1 MTFVDRLR
9 RPATVRLI
17 LLTAGFFGW
26 AAFAALT
33 SQMYRNTPPGAG
45 FDLELLIS
53 GGRHVAAGTS
63 PYDPAMLAGRSV
75 DIADLFYSYPPIVAQ
90 LFSMFAF
97 LPSVAIFGV
106 AVAIAS
112 VAAVLV
118 GREVATVFGSEAIGR
133 ATVLPL
139 AAFLPFW
146 FPYAVGMLF
155 GNVDIFFPALYGL
168 VLLALVKSPGAAR
181 SERWVVAG
189 GLALGVAS
197 VIKLHPAVLGLW
209 LLARGLVERRR
220 GDDLR
225 RVGPLT
231 LPRSWRIAAVS
242 MVAVAIAL
250 GPSVAIGGVQPWLDY
265 VSVLRA
271 GASVDLLDARN
282 IGPAVQVV
290 MLLGLGPSAVG
301 PVQVATLAV
310 ALIVTVVVA
319 FRVDDPL
326 ESLAWAAAAS
336 FIVLPVTWFHHFAA
350 LIPFGIAALAR
361 GATLVARAR
370 QRLWILLVATFGIT
384 MIGFAQPPTW
394 LLVPVVIAA
403 ARISR
408 LPASDVPEPRPSP
421 IAVERQPSA

>member
-1 MTFVDRLR
+1 VTLVERLR
-9 RPATVRLI
+9 RPATVRAI
-17 LLTAGFFGW
+17 LVTAGTFGW
-26 AAFAALT
+26 LAFAALT

-53 GGRHVAAGTS
+53 GGRHVAAGAT
-63 PYDPAMLAGRSV
+63 PYDAAMLAGRSV
-75 DIADLFYSYPPIVAQ
+75 EIADLFYSYPPIVAQ
-90 LFSMFAF
+90 VFSTFAF

-118 GREVATVFGSEAIGR
+118 GRAIATAFGSEAVGR

-139 AAFLPFW
+139 AALLPFW
-146 FPYAVGMLF
+146 FPYTVGMLF

-168 VLLALVKSPGAAR
+168 VLLAVVRSPRAA
-181 SERWVVAG
+181 SERWVVG
-189 GLALGVAS
+189 GGIALAVAS
-197 VIKLHPAVLGLW
+197 IVKLHPAVLGLW

-220 GDDLR
+220 GEDIR
-225 RVGPLT
+225 PVGPFN

-242 MVAVAIAL
+242 IAVVAAL
-250 GPSVAIGGVQPWLDY
+250 LGLSFAVGGVQPWLDY
-265 VSVLRA
+265 VTVLRA
-271 GASVDLLDARN
+271 GASVDLLDTRN
-282 IGPAVQVV
+282 IGPAVQLV

-301 PVQVATLAV
+301 PMQVAMLAL

-319 FRVDDPL
+319 LRVDDPL

-350 LIPFGIAALAR
+350 LVPFGIGALAR
-361 GATLVARAR
+361 GVARDPRTR
-370 QRLWILLVATFGIT
+370 QRLWILLVATFAIT

-403 ARISR
+403 TRISR
-408 LPASDVPEPRPSP
+408 APAADPADRRAGPLV
-421 IAVERQPSA
+421 VERQPSA

>member
-1 MTFVDRLR
+1 MSFVDRLR
-9 RPATVRLI
+9 RPATVRMI

-90 LFSMFAF
+90 LFSLFAF

-112 VAAVLV
+112 VTAVLV
-118 GREVATVFGSEAIGR
+118 GRAVATAFGSEAIGR

-139 AAFLPFW
+139 AALLPFW
-146 FPYAVGMLF
+146 FPYTVGMLF
-155 GNVDIFFPALYGL
+155 GNVDIFFPAMYGL
-168 VLLALVKSPGAAR
+168 VLLAVVRPAGVAR
-181 SERWVVAG
+181 SDRWVVAG

-197 VIKLHPAVLGLW
+197 IIKLHPAVLGLW

-220 GDDLR
+220 GEDLR

-242 MVAVAIAL
+242 IVAVSVAL
-250 GPSVAIGGVQPWLDY
+250 GLSLAVGGVQPWLDY

-271 GASVDLLDARN
+271 GASVDLLDTRN
-282 IGPAVQVV
+282 IGPAVQLV

-319 FRVDDPL
+319 LRVDDPL

-361 GATLVARAR
+361 GAALEARAR
-370 QRLWILLVATFGIT
+370 QRLWILLGATFGIT

-403 ARISR
+403 TRISR
-408 LPASDVPEPRPSP
+408 VRTHDQEDRRPS
-421 IAVERQPSA
+421 ALALGRQSSA